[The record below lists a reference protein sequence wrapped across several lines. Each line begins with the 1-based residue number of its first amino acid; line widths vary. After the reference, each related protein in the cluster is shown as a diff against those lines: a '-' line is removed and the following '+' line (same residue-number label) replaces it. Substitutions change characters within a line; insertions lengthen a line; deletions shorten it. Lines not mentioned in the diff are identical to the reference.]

1 MVQRTGNIGTAAPAE
16 EKRREEKKRKE
27 IKVSEINKLK
37 LRGKRKQLTHLKHES
52 MQKRKENAINLQSF
66 ESSKRFVA
74 WNCSYRKMK

>member
-37 LRGKRKQLTHLKHES
+37 LRGKRKQLTHPKHEES
-52 MQKRKENAINLQSF
+52 KQKIQENPTNLQSL
-66 ESSKRFVA
+66 
-74 WNCSYRKMK
+74 